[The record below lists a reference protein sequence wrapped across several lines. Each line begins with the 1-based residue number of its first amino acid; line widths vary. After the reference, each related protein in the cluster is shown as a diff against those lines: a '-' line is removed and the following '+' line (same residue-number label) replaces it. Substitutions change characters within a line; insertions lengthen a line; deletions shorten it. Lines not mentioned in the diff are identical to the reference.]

1 MGISQR
7 QIKRMIKEERSRA
20 SRRSM
25 LKRRLK
31 RRLYEEQGYDA
42 REDERLGAEHGAVAD
57 KDLSGDH
64 AEAEHDRRDDAG
76 FEERL
81 QRLER
86 HHAES
91 QGYDARED
99 ERLAAE
105 HGPASEHEQDYQD
118 RRDDAGFEV
127 RHENR
132 SRTGRKL
139 RISKRQLMRI
149 IREERAKLK
158 R

>member
-1 MGISQR
+1 MKITKR
-7 QIKRMIKEERSRA
+7 QLRRIIREEKARLVGRS
-20 SRRSM
+20 SRRRRVV
-25 LKRRLK
+25 RRL
-31 RRLYEEQGYDA
+31 REEHQGYDA
-42 REDERLGAEHGAVAD
+42 REDESLAALHGPASEHEQD
-57 KDLSGDH
+57 YK
-64 AEAEHDRRDDAG
+64 DRRDDAG

-81 QRLER
+81 QNLER

-99 ERLAAE
+99 EHLGAEHGAAAE
-105 HGPASEHEQDYQD
+105 HDQDYKD

-132 SRTGRKL
+132 RRRRRSP
-139 RISKRQLMRI
+139 RITRRQLERI
-149 IREERAKLK
+149 IRQETRK